1 MINIHLTLLD
11 DIQHKL
17 QLDPEDVDDEVDVLL
32 AGDDDVVD
40 GATAAAI
47 ELLHLVSCLPA
58 PVFNPEIFL

>member
-1 MINIHLTLLD
+1 MLDFNYMINVHLTLLD

-40 GATAAAI
+40 GATAV

-58 PVFNPEIFL
+58 P